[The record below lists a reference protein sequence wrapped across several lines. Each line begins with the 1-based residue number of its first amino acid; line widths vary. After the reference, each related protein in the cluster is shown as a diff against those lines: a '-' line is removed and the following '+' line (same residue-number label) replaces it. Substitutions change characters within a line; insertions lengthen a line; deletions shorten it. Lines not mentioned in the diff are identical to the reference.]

1 MNAESR
7 RILLLTILAL
17 LVAAGLSA
25 LREASAAGQYKLHL
39 PMVVNIPPP
48 PSPLQN
54 GNFEQGATGWTA
66 GSSNGWD
73 VIVNDLPGSVTP
85 RSGAWAAWLG
95 GAKNETTTL
104 GQQVTVPT
112 GLPVLTY
119 WHWIAS
125 ADLCGY
131 DQAAVRINGLTVKSY
146 ALCGSS
152 DTNGWQ
158 RVAINLASYAGQKV
172 TLEFRVTTDD
182 SLNSNLFLD
191 DVTFD
196 DAAALD
202 PVKDVPALLPEPGP
216 KPDFPAEPDT
226 RSLVETPVE

>member
-7 RILLLTILAL
+7 RILFLTILAL

-39 PMVVNIPPP
+39 PMVINVPPP

-54 GNFEQGATGWTA
+54 GDFEQGPMGWTTA
-66 GSSNGWD
+66 STGGWD

-85 RSGAWAAWLG
+85 HSGAWAAWLG

-104 GQQVTVPT
+104 SQQVTVPSA
-112 GLPVLTY
+112 LPVLTY
-119 WHWIAS
+119 RHWIAS

-131 DQAAVRINGLTVKSY
+131 DQAVVRVSGMAVKSY

-158 RVAINLASYAGQKV
+158 RVAVSLASYAGQKV
-172 TLEFRVTTDD
+172 TLEFRVTTDA

-191 DVTFD
+191 DVAFD
-196 DAAALD
+196 DAAALYQVD
-202 PVKDVPALLPEPGP
+202 DVPALLPEPGP

-226 RSLVETPVE
+226 RSLVDGSVE